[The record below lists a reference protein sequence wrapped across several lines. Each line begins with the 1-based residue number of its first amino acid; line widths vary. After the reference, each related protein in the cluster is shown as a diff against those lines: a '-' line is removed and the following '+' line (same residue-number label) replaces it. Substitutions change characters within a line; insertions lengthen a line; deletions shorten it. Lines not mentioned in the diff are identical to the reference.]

1 MNETKEIKNKISRG
15 RREEQEMGEKRR
27 KKEQEGG
34 DRKEKKI
41 KQVEEKRRMV

>member
-1 MNETKEIKNKISRG
+1 
-15 RREEQEMGEKRR
+15 MGEKRW